1 MPTVKALTGRY
12 RFFFFSFDCNE
23 PPHVHVQ
30 RERMT
35 CKFWLRPVALAR
47 NQGFSAAELNGI
59 RRLVLESQEAIVEAW
74 NEHCGRGA

>member
-1 MPTVKALTGRY
+1 
-12 RFFFFSFDCNE
+12 
-23 PPHVHVQ
+23 
-30 RERMT
+30 MT

-59 RRLVLESQEAIVEAW
+59 RRLVLESQEVIVEAW